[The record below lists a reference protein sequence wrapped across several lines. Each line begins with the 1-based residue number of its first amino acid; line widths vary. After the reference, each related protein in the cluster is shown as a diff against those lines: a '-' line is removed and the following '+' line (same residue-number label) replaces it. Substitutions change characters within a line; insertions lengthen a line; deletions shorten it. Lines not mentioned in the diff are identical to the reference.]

1 MRHLLLVLAF
11 EALSVLASRAA
22 SASPPTVVADVGSFR
37 VIDSQSGPDD
47 YYTVVRGGPLPF
59 IRAHYRPGMETTV
72 LGWQAPDHAR
82 AGAKTL
88 RWKWRVEAFPRG
100 GDECTG
106 GREDSAAVVYVT
118 WKHLLR
124 WSTLKYVWSTV
135 GTRGS
140 TCGRRRNP
148 FVQQDTVILESG
160 GATDAWQSEEIDL
173 RAEYRR
179 HFEDGHEGA
188 EVPDFAGI
196 GIMSDG
202 DQTHSDSAADYAAF
216 SVDD

>member
-1 MRHLLLVLAF
+1 MRHAFFILALTVS
-11 EALSVLASRAA
+11 ALTAPTA
-22 SASPPTVVADVGSFR
+22 SASPSTVVVDVGGFR
-37 VIDSQSGPDD
+37 VIDSKSGPDD
-47 YYTVVRGGPLPF
+47 YYTVVRGDPVPF
-59 IRAHYRPGMETTV
+59 IRAHYKPGMATTV
-72 LGWQAPDHAR
+72 LGWQAPDRAR
-82 AGAKTL
+82 SGARTL
-88 RWKWRVEAFPRG
+88 RWKWRVEAFPRD

-106 GREDSAAVVYVT
+106 GHEDSAAVVYVT

-135 GTRGS
+135 GARGA

-160 GATDAWQSEEIDL
+160 GATDAWQNEEIDL

-179 HFEDGHEGA
+179 HFEEGHA
-188 EVPDFAGI
+188 DADVPDFAGI

-202 DQTHSDSAADYAAF
+202 DQTRSDSAADYAGF